1 MQSLHQAAAN
11 GDIATVQ
18 RIMNIPNP
26 PINQPDMN
34 GFTPL
39 HLSLIYKHEEI
50 AEIILRHPLLD
61 INMVDHNRNT
71 ALHHSIYNQQ
81 FNIAKKISLHPR
93 SDINIQ
99 NINGETPLMISI
111 LGGNIQFIKDFS
123 NNPKINPNFV
133 SNESDTILHYAVR
146 SGNIDVFNYI
156 VQRYNPDKNAKN
168 KNIFTPLNNAQ
179 MYGFE
184 NIINKFPSSM
194 IQEKDVNGNTILH
207 YAAMGGNL
215 DYFKKVLQK
224 YYSKFNDL
232 NNNKENCF
240 QVSIR
245 FIQPQIAIYIM
256 NSHTVNYNQQD
267 NDGNN
272 VVQKALIS
280 NNYEIFHCLINKC
293 TFNDTKNKFGDD
305 SLLVAVKSRCSKQ
318 IVQELMMHKTFN
330 ANVFDNDGNNAVMI
344 CCMNGDNNNTAHES

>member
-1 MQSLHQAAAN
+1 M
-11 GDIATVQ
+11 IA
-18 RIMNIPNP
+18 
-26 PINQPDMN
+26 
-34 GFTPL
+34 
-39 HLSLIYKHEEI
+39 
-50 AEIILRHPLLD
+50 
-61 INMVDHNRNT
+61 
-71 ALHHSIYNQQ
+71 
-81 FNIAKKISLHPR
+81 
-93 SDINIQ
+93 
-99 NINGETPLMISI
+99 I

-156 VQRYNPDKNAKN
+156 VQRYNPDKNTKN
-168 KNIFTPLNNAQ
+168 KNGFTPLNNAQ

-207 YAAMGGNL
+207 YAAMGGNR

-272 VVQKALIS
+272 VVKEALRMDIPQHIRIS
-280 NNYEIFHCLINKC
+280 
-293 TFNDTKNKFGDD
+293 
-305 SLLVAVKSRCSKQ
+305 S
-318 IVQELMMHKTFN
+318 
-330 ANVFDNDGNNAVMI
+330 
-344 CCMNGDNNNTAHES
+344 